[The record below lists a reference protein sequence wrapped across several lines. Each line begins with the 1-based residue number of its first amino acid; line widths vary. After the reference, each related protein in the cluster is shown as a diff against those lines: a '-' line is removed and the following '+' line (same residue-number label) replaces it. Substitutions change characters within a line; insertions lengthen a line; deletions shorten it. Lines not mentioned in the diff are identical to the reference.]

1 MCLWASGSARMFSL
15 RQWRIMNFSE
25 ALDSASRLFGGIFRL
40 GRRLTRSWQ
49 SCSHVHFSCLHG
61 YAKTSTSYNDAMSAQ
76 VREAIQ
82 SRVSKTA
89 RHSWDW
95 MSAFK
100 MSVTFSFRNDFHFH
114 LLSAPFRFSRRRF
127 FTYILI
133 FGMFESL
140 QYWIILTL

>member
-15 RQWRIMNFSE
+15 QQWRIMNFSE
-25 ALDSASRLFGGIFRL
+25 ALDSASRLLGGIFRL
-40 GRRLTRSWQ
+40 RRRATRSWQ

-61 YAKTSTSYNDAMSAQ
+61 YAKTSNSYNDAMSAQ
-76 VREAIQ
+76 VREATQ